1 LNTVSAKF
9 VRCSRFS
16 KCLIFLAVLLVLITA
31 TAQAVHFHPDASA
44 NEIKNCAVCQLAAAT
59 ALAILVIAL
68 PILRRR
74 ITFAFCS
81 DQPQAGSIFA
91 SFNLFSRPPP
101 LA

>member
-1 LNTVSAKF
+1 LNTVTAKF

-68 PILRRR
+68 PVLRRR
-74 ITFAFCS
+74 VTFAFCS
-81 DQPQAGSIFA
+81 EKPQTSNVVA
-91 SFNLFSRPPP
+91 SFSLFSRPPP
-101 LA
+101 AA